1 LKALELV
8 EGLPMTDQVRRL
20 AVLSLAG
27 LLSVGCANTGWR
39 ALRIDAT
46 SEDSFGQ
53 SVAEFQQQLPY
64 KRLVLFEYS
73 LVEIGGRFAAPGDFR
88 QLDGLG
94 YGEVVDLAGP
104 VAREKYLAHFGP
116 AAAAPIGSPPN
127 AGFTGNTNPFGPW
140 PGAPVGPQ
148 TPR

>member
-1 LKALELV
+1 MA
-8 EGLPMTDQVRRL
+8 DRVRRL
-20 AVLSLAG
+20 TVLSLAC
-27 LLSVGCANTGWR
+27 LLSAGCASTGWR

-53 SVAEFQQQLPY
+53 SVAQFQQQLPY

-73 LVEIGGRFAAPGDFR
+73 LVDIGGRFTAPGDFR

-94 YGEVVDLAGP
+94 YGEIVDLAGP
-104 VAREKYLAHFGP
+104 AARQKYLAHVFG
-116 AAAAPIGSPPN
+116 AAAPISSRPFDVPN
-127 AGFTGNTNPFGPW
+127 AGFTGNTNPFGPY